1 MKTDIIE
8 DITFFLYLAPI
19 LISGIYGLA
28 TLLAGGLFYA
38 PSEIFLLITRDS
50 NIFIA
55 GVLTVC
61 IAVLLEIKFLGG
73 EEKQSRD
80 VRIARNVMLLAFFCF
95 ISALILAWGFAGFDL
110 SLASNL
116 ILTGRY
122 SLIYPTFLIV
132 LSVLLRLRVVQGF
145 TSRTLID
152 GGTLLLPIVSIF
164 ILYGLWRV
172 GAEWY
177 IVLGAPLFL
186 ILVSVAFRI
195 RRIKPENSGQ
205 TQ

>member
-28 TLLAGGLFYA
+28 TMLAGGLFYA

-61 IAVLLEIKFLGG
+61 IAVVLEIKFLGG

-80 VRIARNVMLLAFFCF
+80 MRIARNVMLLAFFCF

-164 ILYGLWRV
+164 ILYGLWKV

-177 IVLGAPLFL
+177 IVLGAPFFL

-195 RRIKPENSGQ
+195 RRIKPENLGQ

>member
-28 TLLAGGLFYA
+28 TLLAGELFYA
-38 PSEIFLLITRDS
+38 PSEIFLLITKDS
-50 NIFIA
+50 NVFLA

-73 EEKQSRD
+73 EEKRSRD

-95 ISALILAWGFAGFDL
+95 ISALILALGFAGFNL

-177 IVLGAPLFL
+177 IVLSAPLFL

-195 RRIKPENSGQ
+195 RRMKPENSGQ